1 LDSMSIFETLNRR
14 IMEVKKTEKADLTNK
29 STFFFSIGLFVT
41 LGVTVAI
48 FENKT
53 YDEKVEAIARIADQ
67 SEEIMDVPVTDQPP
81 PPPPQVQQP
90 QVVEVPDEEE
100 IEEEI
105 QVNLDVEMN
114 DDTKVEEIEIKQEK
128 EVEEDV
134 NQIFTI
140 VEEQAQPV
148 GGMAAFY
155 KFVGEKMKY
164 PAQARRMQVEGRVFC
179 EFVVNRDGTLQD
191 VKVIR
196 GIGAGCDEE
205 AIRVIQSAPPWKP
218 GKQRGKAV
226 RSKFNLAIIFKLS

>member
-1 LDSMSIFETLNRR
+1 
-14 IMEVKKTEKADLTNK
+14 MEVKKTEKADLTNK
-29 STFFFSIGLFVT
+29 SMFFFSIGLFVT
-41 LGVTVAI
+41 MGVTVAI

-53 YDEKVEAIARIADQ
+53 YDEQVEVIARNTDVA
-67 SEEIMDVPVTDQPP
+67 EEVMDVPVTDQPP

-105 QVNLDVEMN
+105 QVNLDVEVTE
-114 DDTKVEEIEIKQEK
+114 DTKVEHIEIKQEK
-128 EVEEDV
+128 EEEEDV

-148 GGMAAFY
+148 GGMSAFY
-155 KFVGEKMKY
+155 KYVGEKMKY

-205 AIRVIQSAPPWKP
+205 AIRVIQSAPAWKP